1 MKHYSLADWLAYIE
15 GKADAHQ
22 QAEME
27 DHLYSCAECLELYS
41 TGIEINAAHFP
52 GIQNQEF
59 TDHVMNQITFAK
71 GQGEEDGNA
80 LSQPHRKE
88 KPYYRN
94 QVFHYIVAAAAT
106 LLLMFSG
113 VFQSIT
119 AIAGT
124 IDSKTKNTSYTEG
137 FITKTFAWMDSLEK
151 NKEDDQ

>member
-15 GKADAHQ
+15 GEADAHQ

-27 DHLYSCAECLELYS
+27 DHLYSCAECLDLYS
-41 TGIEINAAHFP
+41 TGIEINEEHFP
-52 GIQNQEF
+52 GIQNPEF
-59 TDHVMNQITFAK
+59 TDYVMQQINFVK
-71 GQGEEDGNA
+71 GRGEEDGNTVSR
-80 LSQPHRKE
+80 LIPNE

-119 AIAGT
+119 AIAGN
-124 IDSKTKNTSYTEG
+124 IDSQTKNRSYTEG
-137 FITKTFAWMDSLEK
+137 IITKTFAWMDSLEK
-151 NKEDDQ
+151 NKEDEQ